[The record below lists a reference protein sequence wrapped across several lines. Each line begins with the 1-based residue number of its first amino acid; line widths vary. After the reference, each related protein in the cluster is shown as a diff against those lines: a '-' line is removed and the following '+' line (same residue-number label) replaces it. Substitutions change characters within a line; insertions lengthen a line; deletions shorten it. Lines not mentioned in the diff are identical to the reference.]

1 MAIREA
7 TTSVEE
13 PRPSGPR
20 PDRRRRRRDL
30 RAGPFPTAAM
40 DQWHDTGAALTQLS
54 RHAEGRAIEA
64 IDWYLQDKRGKR
76 IWSRGLRLLVILL
89 VTAGGLQPL
98 LDAAAPGPSRTA
110 WGYVLLAQAAACIG
124 FDRFF
129 GVSSGWM
136 RAMTTARPW
145 SAASSSSSTTGPPSA
160 PAAPRAP
167 STPSRSRTAWPCCA
181 CSPTT
186 WPPSCSRRRPSG
198 CSSSRATS
206 CAWSGSAPTAPA
218 PAPGRYHCRAPPS
231 PRRGRRPGADA
242 QRPRTRAGGAAQAA
256 RRRQGVPLTW
266 RARNGSWPGC
276 GSRRRRPTCGTSR
289 SVPGG

>member
-7 TTSVEE
+7 TTSAEE

-40 DQWHDTGAALTQLS
+40 DQWHDTEAALTQLY
-54 RHAEGRAIEA
+54 RHAEGKAIEA

-110 WGYVLLAQAAACIG
+110 W
-124 FDRFF
+124 
-129 GVSSGWM
+129 
-136 RAMTTARPW
+136 
-145 SAASSSSSTTGPPSA
+145 
-160 PAAPRAP
+160 
-167 STPSRSRTAWPCCA
+167 PCCA

-186 WPPSCSRRRPSG
+186 WPPSCSRRPPSG